1 MSSFSHVLDRNSEIT
16 DTTRNFVSYLM
27 QVDVSTI
34 NKMHDVICDVLD
46 ARTDSTTVQYGSESV
61 QGGI

>member
-1 MSSFSHVLDRNSEIT
+1 
-16 DTTRNFVSYLM
+16 M

-34 NKMHDVICDVLD
+34 NKMHDVLD